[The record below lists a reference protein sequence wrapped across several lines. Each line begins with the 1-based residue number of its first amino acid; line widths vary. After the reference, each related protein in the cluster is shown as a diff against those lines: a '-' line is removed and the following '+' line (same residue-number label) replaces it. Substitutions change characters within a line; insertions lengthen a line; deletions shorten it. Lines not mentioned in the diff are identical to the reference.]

1 MKDFS
6 FNPGDRVMY
15 LDREYIV
22 KSAVDLQ
29 KVLIFSPN
37 KNTSIEVNVSDLEPI
52 NSKAVNS
59 ARELSLISER
69 AWEIA
74 KDREKVLKPLI
85 KKPFCTLQMAKKASK
100 KLGLKERQFYNLVK
114 IYQESGCKLVS
125 LVPRTTNG
133 GEGKRR
139 IKKELEDIINTVVRK
154 FYLKDQR
161 FKASKIIE
169 EVRLICFNNKLAAP
183 SESTVLRRLRNCCTE
198 KEVTSK
204 RFGTKA
210 AQAKHSVVQGTFPQ
224 QEYPLQTYQIDHTVV
239 DLIIVDELYRL
250 PIGRPYI
257 TVAIDVYSRCIAG
270 FCLTLE
276 PPSAVSVGL
285 CLVHAVLDKKYWL
298 ATRRIEA
305 EWPIW
310 GKPERIYVDNGAD
323 FHSAALKRGCEAH
336 GIEINYRPI
345 GKCHYGGIIERVIGT
360 LMQLVHQLP
369 GTTFSNIKERGEY
382 RSEDKASLTLSELE
396 KWLTIAI
403 ANYYH
408 KKLHSGL
415 KKPPLDQYTER
426 ILGTENSPG
435 LGYPTKVNDK
445 ERFLIDFL
453 PIEFRSLQRHGFM
466 LDHIAY
472 YNNSLSPFLV
482 NRGRQ
487 GKFLIRRDPRD
498 LSKIY
503 VLEPK
508 SQEYLEISC
517 RTISRGSISLWE
529 HRQALQYLR
538 EQGVKQ
544 LDEETIFRAIEAMRE
559 ISKTAVVKSK
569 AARRRTEIERQNKPA
584 TIVVDHDQQSKQ
596 NKVNKGVVKEEERV
610 IYKGEWW

>member
-29 KVLIFSPN
+29 KVLICTPN
-37 KNTSIEVNVSDLEPI
+37 KNTSIEVSVSDLGSI
-52 NSKAVNS
+52 NSKVVHS
-59 ARELSLISER
+59 TRELSLISER
-69 AWEIA
+69 DWEIA

-85 KKPFCTLQMAKKASK
+85 KKPFCTLQIAKKASK

-114 IYQESGCKLVS
+114 IYRESGCKLVS
-125 LVPRTTNG
+125 LVPRTTSG
-133 GEGKRR
+133 GEGKGR
-139 IKKELEDIINTVVRK
+139 INKDLEDIINTVIRN

-161 FKASKIIE
+161 LKASKVIE
-169 EVRLICFNNKLAAP
+169 EVRLACFNNKISPP
-183 SESTVLRRLRNCCTE
+183 SESTILRRLRACYTE

-210 AQAKHSVVQGTFPQ
+210 AKAKHSVVQGKFPQ

-239 DLIIVDELYRL
+239 DLIIVDELYRQ

-298 ATRRIEA
+298 ATKKIEA

-323 FHSAALKRGCEAH
+323 FHGVALKRGCAAH
-336 GIEINYRPI
+336 GIEIDYRPI

-369 GTTFSNIKERGEY
+369 GTTFSNIKEKGEY
-382 RSEDKASLTLSELE
+382 RSEDKASLTLLELE
-396 KWLTIAI
+396 KWLIIAI

-415 KKPPLDQYTER
+415 KKPPLDQYRDR

-435 LGYPTKVNDK
+435 LGYPAKINDG

-472 YNNSLSPFLV
+472 YNNSLSPFLA
-482 NRGRQ
+482 NRGRHS
-487 GKFLIRRDPRD
+487 KFLIRRDPRD

-508 SQEYLEISC
+508 SQEYIEVSY
-517 RTISRGSISLWE
+517 RTMSRVSISLWE

-538 EQGVKQ
+538 KQGSKQ
-544 LDEETIFRAIEAMRE
+544 LDEPTIFHAIEQMRE
-559 ISKTAVVKSK
+559 ISKIAITKSK
-569 AARRRTEIERQNKPA
+569 AARRRLEIE
-584 TIVVDHDQQSKQ
+584 KQ
-596 NKVNKGVVKEEERV
+596 NKSTMGIKEHNAEGKQQIVANDRSIKEEPI
-610 IYKGEWW
+610 IYEAEWW